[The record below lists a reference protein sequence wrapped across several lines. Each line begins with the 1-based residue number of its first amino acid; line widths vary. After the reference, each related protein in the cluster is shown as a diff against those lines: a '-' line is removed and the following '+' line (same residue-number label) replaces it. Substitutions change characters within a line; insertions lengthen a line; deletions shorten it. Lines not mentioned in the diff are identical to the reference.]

1 MKYAVAVAVC
11 IGHNPFHTLTPKP
24 PLVTMSFLHQCLRVL
39 PIMGAAILLSAC
51 GGGGGSGE
59 GNSAG
64 TSSGIDTPALQSEQ
78 GLKYQTSVPADL
90 DARRF
95 LTQATFGPTEA
106 SVSELKSGTLGEWI
120 DRQLTLPPST
130 PSHLDY
136 MLTRSAEIRL
146 TNPTGGAWNNDLT
159 HSFWRQAIGG
169 DDQLRQRVA
178 FALSQIF
185 VVSWADGCGGDNPR
199 SLASY
204 MDMLTANSFVKYRQ
218 LLEKVAKH
226 PMMGC
231 YLSHLK
237 NRKEDLQTGRV
248 PDENFAREIMQ
259 LFSIG
264 LYSLNTD
271 GTLVLDRFGQ
281 PIETY
286 TADDVSG
293 MAKVFT
299 GWSFDCPNNALTDSC
314 FWWAVDSTATNL
326 TDPDVKTR
334 PMVPYARFHST
345 SAKNFLGVTIAAQDT
360 PDAEASMRVALDTL
374 AKHPNVGP
382 FIGKQLI
389 QRLVTSNPSP
399 AYVRRVAQRFVQTG
413 GDLGETVKAILLDP
427 EARDPRNDT
436 DTTFGKPRE
445 PILKLTALIRAFD
458 GTSDTGRYLIDPTD
472 DAGTALAQSAYKS
485 PSVFNFYRPGYV
497 VPSSSSS
504 AAGLVAPEL
513 QLMNESSAAGYVNYI
528 RDVIDT
534 GVGRWGISGNANRK
548 DIQLSF
554 HRSST
559 GELQSAAEDP
569 EDLVD
574 IVNTRLMY
582 GTMPDYLKSDIEAA
596 IASIDTVS
604 PNPSA
609 FQISDKRLRRLK
621 SALLLTMASPE
632 FQVQR

>member
-1 MKYAVAVAVC
+1 
-11 IGHNPFHTLTPKP
+11 
-24 PLVTMSFLHQCLRVL
+24 MSFLHRCLKVL
-39 PIMGAAILLSAC
+39 PVIGVTVLLSAC
-51 GGGGGSGE
+51 GGGGGDNG
-59 GNSAG
+59 AA
-64 TSSGIDTPALQSEQ
+64 TSSGVDTAAIQSEQ
-78 GLKYQTSVPADL
+78 ALKYQTSVPSDL

-106 SVSELKSGTLGEWI
+106 AVSELKNSTLGEWI
-120 DRQLTLPPST
+120 DRQLTLSPAS
-130 PSHLDY
+130 PSHVDY
-136 MLTRSAEIRL
+136 MLSRSAEIRL
-146 TNPTGGAWNNDLT
+146 TNPTAGAWNNDLT

-169 DDQLRQRVA
+169 NDQLRQRVA

-281 PIETY
+281 PVETY
-286 TADDVSG
+286 TADDISG

-299 GWSFDCPNNALTDSC
+299 GWSFDCPNNALTDLC
-314 FWWAVDSTATNL
+314 FWWAVDSTTTNL
-326 TDPDVKTR
+326 TDPDVKMR

-374 AKHPNVGP
+374 ATHPNVGP

-427 EARDPRNDT
+427 EARDPRSDN

-497 VPSSSSS
+497 VPSSYSS

-534 GVGRWGISGNANRK
+534 GVGRWGINGDASRK
-548 DIQLSF
+548 DVQLSF
-554 HRSST
+554 HRQSS
-559 GELQSAAEDP
+559 GSLQTAAEDP
-569 EDLVD
+569 DALLD
-574 IVNTRLMY
+574 IINTRLMH
-582 GTMPDYLKSDIEAA
+582 GAMPDYLKSDIAAA
-596 IASIDTVS
+596 IASIDTTS

-632 FQVQR
+632 FQIQR